1 MYTRIDSESIY
12 IWQVACSSWLF
23 ISSFFHVA
31 FILRSILLVM
41 RKRSCDSI
49 HFLFVALFFFFSF
62 PDDALL
68 ISNRCANVETRTYS
82 CCSVAFS
89 HLYFSSRPL
98 LFLQRKLKIWNF
110 FFFFFFY
117 CVLEFDRIVC
127 AAVLQHH
134 LLICST
140 WVIRPPLSPL
150 TSLLTCRR
158 RRRQNANIRGTSR
171 KRKSPRAKFVAA
183 DAVRDTLLCS
193 NSCSSSASIH

>member
-31 FILRSILLVM
+31 FILRSILLIM

-89 HLYFSSRPL
+89 HLYFSRESWK
-98 LFLQRKLKIWNF
+98 FEIF
-110 FFFFFFY
+110 FFFFSFTVCWSLIELYVLLFF
-117 CVLEFDRIVC
+117 
-127 AAVLQHH
+127 
-134 LLICST
+134 
-140 WVIRPPLSPL
+140 
-150 TSLLTCRR
+150 
-158 RRRQNANIRGTSR
+158 NITFWFARLGLFAL
-171 KRKSPRAKFVAA
+171 P
-183 DAVRDTLLCS
+183 
-193 NSCSSSASIH
+193 SAHWRHY

>member
-23 ISSFFHVA
+23 ISSFFHMA

-49 HFLFVALFFFFSF
+49 HFLFVALFFFFYF

-110 FFFFFFY
+110 FFFFSFTVCWSLIELYVLLFF
-117 CVLEFDRIVC
+117 
-127 AAVLQHH
+127 
-134 LLICST
+134 
-140 WVIRPPLSPL
+140 
-150 TSLLTCRR
+150 
-158 RRRQNANIRGTSR
+158 NITFWFARLGLFAL
-171 KRKSPRAKFVAA
+171 P
-183 DAVRDTLLCS
+183 
-193 NSCSSSASIH
+193 SAHWRHY